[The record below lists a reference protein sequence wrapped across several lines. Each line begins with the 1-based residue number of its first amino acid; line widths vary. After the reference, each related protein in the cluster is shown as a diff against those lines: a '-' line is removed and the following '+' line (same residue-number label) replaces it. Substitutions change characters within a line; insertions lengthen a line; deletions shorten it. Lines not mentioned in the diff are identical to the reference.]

1 MDVEKL
7 TLRRPALRQKPKP
20 ALFTVGR
27 HPPHSLAMPD
37 APDPPRKFYKFKP
50 VDFENVNGVRQ
61 ASSLDDTQP
70 LPDPG
75 IIESDKVRID
85 VRDLARAAKI
95 PIASSAPTAPKPINE
110 VHAVLQA
117 NLAKANA
124 AGLNDVDLTP
134 KRPSRRKRDYW
145 LAAALGN
152 AALAVAIMIQPIYGA
167 AGVIIYNLGLTW
179 TMWFVMDDY

>member
-1 MDVEKL
+1 
-7 TLRRPALRQKPKP
+7 
-20 ALFTVGR
+20 
-27 HPPHSLAMPD
+27 MPD

-50 VDFENVNGVRQ
+50 VDFENLNGVRSD
-61 ASSLDDTQP
+61 SSLHDSQP

-75 IIESDKVRID
+75 IIASEKVRID

-95 PIASSAPTAPKPINE
+95 PIASSAPAAPNRTNA

-145 LAAALGN
+145 LALALGN
-152 AALAVAIMIQPIYGA
+152 ALLAVAIVIQPIYGA
-167 AGVIIYNLGLTW
+167 AGVILYNLGLTW
-179 TMWFVMDDY
+179 IMWFVMEDY